1 MTDSPHLWA
10 CPTSRATGAGA
21 RTRKDIAANTRSP
34 QTRVFSA
41 LNSVRRPASASRT
54 YGRYA
59 VDPPGR
65 SLTPT
70 PHPSAPKNRRRTGKE
85 KIKDQEPGGA
95 GLTGPAP
102 SGMTAR
108 NARTTGVTSRNSKSA
123 GHGEAVDI
131 R

>member
-85 KIKDQEPGGA
+85 KIKDQEPGLA

-102 SGMTAR
+102 SGMTTPVGLR
-108 NARTTGVTSRNSKSA
+108 EGSGRRH
-123 GHGEAVDI
+123 GHP
-131 R
+131 